1 MKARTVAIWGSLA
14 ILAAGFAL
22 AQGRGKAE
30 ATYSGKKV
38 AIDYGQP
45 SLQGRD
51 MLGRAQPGL
60 VWRFGMN
67 AATVLTSEANLHFGD
82 IKVPKGSYSLFAK
95 KVDENTWHLI
105 VNKQTGQ
112 WGTNHDAAQ
121 DLFETPLKK
130 SAGADSVEA
139 FTIALAGKGSAG
151 TLTATW
157 GNVVLSADFKAE

>member
-1 MKARTVAIWGSLA
+1 MKARTVAIWSSLA

-38 AIDYGQP
+38 SIDYGQP
-45 SLQGRD
+45 TLQGRD
-51 MLGRAQPGL
+51 MLGRARPGM
-60 VWRFGMN
+60 VWRFGKD
-67 AATVLTSEANLHFGD
+67 AATVLSSDADLQFGD
-82 IKVPKGSYSLFAK
+82 VKVPKGSYSLFAK

-121 DLFETPLKK
+121 DLFEIPLKK

-139 FTIALAGKGSAG
+139 FTIALSGKGNAG
-151 TLTATW
+151 TLTASW
-157 GNVVLSADFKAE
+157 GTVVLSADFKAE